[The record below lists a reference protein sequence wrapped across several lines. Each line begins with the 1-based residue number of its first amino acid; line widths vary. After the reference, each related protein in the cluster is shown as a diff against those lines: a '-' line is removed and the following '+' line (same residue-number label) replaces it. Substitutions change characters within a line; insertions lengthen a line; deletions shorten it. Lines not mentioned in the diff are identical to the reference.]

1 MQVTMSAHGEPT
13 PMDVSPAPVAR
24 SGTAGTLR
32 LTPIVQEQA
41 IARLRR
47 LYQLNP
53 IGSNLMMGP
62 VLFLIAL
69 EYGAGDLAMGI
80 LYAGPWLAGVVAVL
94 APWLCARIDP
104 ARLTA
109 RAWLFRALCGLP
121 YVLLPFLPSP
131 QAKVLLL
138 VACFLGFSLA
148 RMLGII
154 ALNVVTAS
162 YVDQA
167 RRPAVIAYAHVW
179 YNVGVLGST
188 LLSTA
193 VLGWYSG
200 EWAFVAVLTFGALA
214 TFAAVSPLKGLPL
227 VGTRQET
234 LRPLPWSEPG
244 VREALRTTALVVPQ
258 AVAAA
263 YQFSALKGVYDV
275 DTGVIFLLTVLGL
288 ALAIAATHVLGR
300 LLPAI
305 GLKRVQI
312 VVHAALALVGLAWAF
327 AGVWPEAMRV
337 GWCLVLYVL
346 AQPLLAMSLAL
357 MSAIQVDRLPRRNV
371 VGASALIQA
380 VSATSGGLGVVIIW
394 ASGHLPIAT
403 LPGAG
408 PYAHAFLLWAACSLG
423 ICGLGMTAGRAPTMG
438 DLPALERE

>member
-1 MQVTMSAHGEPT
+1 MSTHGEPT
-13 PMDVSPAPVAR
+13 PLEVTPAAER
-24 SGTAGTLR
+24 TGTAGTLR
-32 LTPIVQEQA
+32 LTPAVQEQA
-41 IARLRR
+41 IVHLRQ

-69 EYGAGDLAMGI
+69 EYGAGDVAMGL
-80 LYAGPWLAGVVAVL
+80 LYAGPWLAGVVAVF
-94 APWLCARIDP
+94 APWWCARIDP
-104 ARLTA
+104 ALLTA
-109 RAWLFRALCGLP
+109 RAWILRGLCGLP

-131 QAKVLLL
+131 EAKVVLL

-162 YVDQA
+162 YVDPV
-167 RRPAVIAYAHVW
+167 RRPTVIAYAHVW

-200 EWAFVAVLTFGALA
+200 EWAFVAILALGVLA
-214 TFAAVSPLKGLPL
+214 TFAAVAPLKALPL

-234 LRPLPWSEPG
+234 LRPLPWKEPG
-244 VREALRTTALVVPQ
+244 VGEALRTTALVVPQ

-275 DTGVIFLLTVLGL
+275 DTGVIFLLTVVGL
-288 ALAIAATHVLGR
+288 ALAIVATQVLSR
-300 LLPAI
+300 VLPVI

-312 VVHAALALVGLAWAF
+312 VVHAALVLVGLSWAF
-327 AGVWPEAMRV
+327 AGVWPESLRV
-337 GWCLVLYVL
+337 GCCLVLYVL

-380 VSATSGGLGVVIIW
+380 VSAASGAAGVLAIW
-394 ASGHLPIAT
+394 GSGHLPID
-403 LPGAG
+403 LMPGAG

-423 ICGLGMTAGRAPTMG
+423 ICVLGMTAGRAPSLR
-438 DLPALERE
+438 DLPAVERE

>member
-1 MQVTMSAHGEPT
+1 MSTHGDGT
-13 PMDVSPAPVAR
+13 PLDVSPVAGEADR
-24 SGTAGTLR
+24 PGTAGTLR

-69 EYGAGDLAMGI
+69 EYGASDLAISI

-94 APWLCARIDP
+94 APLLCSRIDP
-104 ARLTA
+104 ARITA
-109 RAWLFRALCGLP
+109 QAWIMRAICGLF
-121 YVLLPFLPSP
+121 YVLLPFLFLS

-179 YNVGVLGST
+179 YNTGVLGST
-188 LLSTA
+188 VLSTA
-193 VLGWYSG
+193 VLGWHSG
-200 EWAFVAVLTFGALA
+200 EWGFVAVLTLGVLA
-214 TFAAVSPLKGLPL
+214 TFAAVVPLKGFPL

-263 YQFSALKGVYDV
+263 YQFSALKSIYDV
-275 DTGVIFLLTVLGL
+275 DTGMIFLLTVLGL
-288 ALAIAATHVLGR
+288 ALAIAATHVLSR
-300 LLPAI
+300 VLPVI

-312 VVHAALALVGLAWAF
+312 GVHAALALVGLLWAF
-327 AGVWPEAMRV
+327 AGVWPETLRV
-337 GWCLVLYVL
+337 GCCLVLYVL

-371 VGASALIQA
+371 VGASALIQG
-380 VSATSGGLGVVIIW
+380 VSAASGGLGVVVIW
-394 ASGHLPIAT
+394 GTGHLPVAAV
-403 LPGAG
+403 PGAG

-423 ICGLGMTAGRAPTMG
+423 ICLLGLIAGRAPTMG
-438 DLPALERE
+438 ELAAVERE